1 MPSNS
6 GRTVSVLAG
15 GGIVFRIN
23 ADSETEVLMIYRN
36 GKWDLPKG
44 KIEAGESIEMGA
56 VREVAEET
64 GCGLPTIVDKLG
76 STYHEYHMDNTY
88 FAKTTYWFSMI
99 LTHPQKLTPQAEEGI
114 TEVEWVPLVQAK
126 QKAGYENIKQILS
139 VFETK
144 KA

>member
-1 MPSNS
+1 MPNS
-6 GRTVSVLAG
+6 SASAISVLAG

-23 ADSETEVLMIYRN
+23 AHSEPEVLMIYRN

-44 KIEAGESIEMGA
+44 KIDEGESIEMGA
-56 VREVAEET
+56 AREVAEET
-64 GCGLPTIVDKLG
+64 GSALPAIVHELG
-76 STYHEYHMDNTY
+76 STYHEYYMDGKR

-99 LTHPQKLTPQAEEGI
+99 LTRPQKLVPQQQEGI
-114 TEVEWVPLVQAK
+114 TRVEWLPLTQARH
-126 QKAGYENIKQILS
+126 KAGYQNIQQILS